1 MGYER
6 DFTHPTRPR
15 RTARGVV
22 LATAVVALVCLVGA
36 TGLGL
41 WNYQSVRGA
50 REPARQVAEAFLG
63 DLVVGDA
70 ETAYDRLCAATR
82 DRWQRLE
89 FVRWIGG
96 RPALSRYAIQD
107 VSVATRDGRLRGT
120 VTAELT
126 QPSGKV
132 VTHPLTVVR
141 EDGDWR
147 VCGDPY

>member
-1 MGYER
+1 MG

-15 RTARGVV
+15 RTARAV
-22 LATAVVALVCLVGA
+22 LLGAAVVVLVCLVGA

-70 ETAYDRLCAATR
+70 AAAYDRLCAGTR

-96 RPALSRYAIQD
+96 QPAISRYTVRE
-107 VSVATRDGRLRGT
+107 VSVATRDGRPHGT

-126 QPSGKV
+126 ERSGKV
-132 VTHPLTVVR
+132 RSHPLTVVN